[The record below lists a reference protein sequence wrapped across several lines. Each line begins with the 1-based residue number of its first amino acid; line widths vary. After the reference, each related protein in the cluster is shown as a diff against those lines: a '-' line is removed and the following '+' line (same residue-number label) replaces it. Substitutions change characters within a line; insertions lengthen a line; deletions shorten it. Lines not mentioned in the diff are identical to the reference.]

1 MIKMISAVTGAVMMV
16 HEDRVEEYLERG
28 HRMVPPPP
36 PPPKKPRK
44 KAETKE

>member
-1 MIKMISAVTGAVMMV
+1 MVKMISAVTGAVMMV
-16 HEDRVEEYLERG
+16 HEDRVEEYLELG

-36 PPPKKPRK
+36 PPPKKTRK